1 MFVTVLFLL
10 LLNKKDKGYEMDQGN
25 CSRLICFCVCVM

>member
-1 MFVTVLFLL
+1 MLVTVLFLL
-10 LLNKKDKGYEMDQGN
+10 LLNKKDKGYETDQGN